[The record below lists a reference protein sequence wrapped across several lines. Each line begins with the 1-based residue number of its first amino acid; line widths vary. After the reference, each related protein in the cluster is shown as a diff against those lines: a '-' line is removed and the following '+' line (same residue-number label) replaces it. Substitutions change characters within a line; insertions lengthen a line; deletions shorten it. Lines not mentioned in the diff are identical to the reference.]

1 MGSIVYYGIIKPI
14 SLLPYPVLLVI
25 SRLLFVILYPLLGYR
40 KKVVFTNLQNA
51 FPQYSPE
58 KIHQIGKQFY
68 LHLCDLIIE
77 SIRVFSITKEDAIA
91 RCRLRNPEALD
102 VFFEKGQNVIMAGGH
117 YNNWEMLAVAINPQM
132 KHHAIGIYSP
142 LKNQFFNNKMIKSR
156 SKFGLGLWAKKD
168 VKPNFAIPVTQPIA
182 VIFGFDQSPSSNQA
196 YWNTFLHQ
204 DTAFQYGVEKYARQY
219 NYPVVFTRIHKV
231 KRGYY
236 EIELELVEENP
247 AETPYGEVL
256 ERLIRLLEKD
266 IRAQPQ
272 YWLWTHKRWKR
283 KRANPVGTA

>member
-14 SLLPYPVLLVI
+14 SLLPFPILLVI
-25 SRLLFVILYPLLGYR
+25 ARFLFVILFALGYR

-51 FPQYSPE
+51 FPQYSAG
-58 KIHQIGKQFY
+58 KINQIGKQFY
-68 LHLCDLIIE
+68 LHLCDLIME
-77 SIRVFSITKEDAIA
+77 SIRIFSITKKEAIA
-91 RCRLRNPEALD
+91 RCRLRNPEVLD
-102 VFFEKGQNVIMAGGH
+102 IFFEKGQNVIMAGGH
-117 YNNWEMLAVAINPQM
+117 YNNWEMLAVAINAQM

-142 LKNQFFNNKMIKSR
+142 LKDQFFNHKMIKSR

-168 VKPNFAIPVTQPIA
+168 VKPNFAAPGSQPIA

-196 YWNTFLHQ
+196 YWTTFLQQ

-236 EIELELVEENP
+236 EIELELMEENP
-247 AETPYGEVL
+247 AETPYGSVL

-266 IRAQPQ
+266 ILDQPQ

-283 KRANPVGTA
+283 KRTDTVTTN